1 LINVVVPGK
10 LFIIGEYSI
19 LKPGNEAVLMAVD
32 KFVNV
37 YIKEASNYSF
47 TSELGNFKWMNSD
60 DIPVFSYNDLNHVKS
75 AIYVSHLYLKYKN
88 IPVKTYEIKLSSEL
102 MTESFTKY
110 GLGSS
115 GAVIVGVIRAIL
127 GLHSEIVSK
136 KRLFKLSVLAQI
148 EINDLSSGADLAT
161 SIYGGY
167 IKYRRYDLT
176 WVMNH
181 KGKLAELVNLDWP
194 LLEIT
199 RLKKPEIMFSVSY
212 SGITK
217 KSKDSIENFS
227 NYQDE
232 KWYGLFI
239 NKANLITKQFIEA
252 FIRNDY
258 FSMKQMIELFRENL
272 LDLESKSN
280 LKIESEPFKKMIET
294 ANSLGFAAK
303 TSGSGYGDCGI
314 ALIRNNDEKRTLED
328 KWRKN
333 NLEVLNIKV
342 WDYYE

>member
-1 LINVVVPGK
+1 MINVVVPGK

-19 LKPGNEAVLMAVD
+19 LKPGNEALLMAVD

-60 DIPVFSYNDLNHVKS
+60 NIPVFSYNELNHVKS

-88 IPVKTYEIKLSSEL
+88 ITPKTYDINLSSEL
-102 MTESFTKY
+102 MTKSYVKY

-115 GAVIVGVIRAIL
+115 GAVIVGIIRAIL

-148 EINDLSSGADLAT
+148 EINDLSSGADIAT

-181 KGKLAELVNLDWP
+181 KGKLAELVTLDWP

-199 RLKKPEIMFSVSY
+199 RLNKPEIMFSVSY

-217 KSKDSIENFS
+217 QSKESIESFG
-227 NYQDE
+227 NYKDE
-232 KWYGLFI
+232 KWYGSFI

-252 FIRNDY
+252 FIRDDY
-258 FSMKQMIELFRENL
+258 FSMKQMIELFRDNL
-272 LDLESKSN
+272 IDLEKKSN
-280 LKIESEPFKKMIET
+280 LKIESKPFKIMIEV

-314 ALIRNNDEKRTLED
+314 ALVRNKDDQRMLED
-328 KWRKN
+328 KWRKKK
-333 NLEVLNIKV
+333 LEVLDINV